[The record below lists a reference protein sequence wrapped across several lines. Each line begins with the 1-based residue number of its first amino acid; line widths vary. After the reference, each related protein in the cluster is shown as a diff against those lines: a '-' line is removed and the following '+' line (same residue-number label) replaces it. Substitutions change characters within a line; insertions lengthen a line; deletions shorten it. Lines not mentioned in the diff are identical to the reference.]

1 MADRKWLNTLLASAV
16 KQQLQGVTKQRIRE
30 TLQLIDRATEDMVD
44 AVFALL
50 DDTTLSAFSG
60 APAGSKFCEGA
71 TTAQI
76 AEHVGR
82 FQRGG
87 TKLDREGRDY
97 WIKPLRELGAI
108 EPVYFVVGSRS
119 RNERR

>member
-60 APAGSKFCEGA
+60 APAGSKF
-71 TTAQI
+71 
-76 AEHVGR
+76 
-82 FQRGG
+82 
-87 TKLDREGRDY
+87 
-97 WIKPLRELGAI
+97 
-108 EPVYFVVGSRS
+108 
-119 RNERR
+119 